1 VEAIRLMELSKEQLE
16 EKLKLFTN
24 KYNELNKVIEDN
36 IALSRKLEGAI
47 EVLQVLLVELQ
58 NKTNTEKDVN

>member
-1 VEAIRLMELSKEQLE
+1 MDMSKEQLE

-36 IALSRKLEGAI
+36 ITLSRKLEGAI
-47 EVLQVLLVELQ
+47 ETLQLLLNELQV
-58 NKTNTEKDVN
+58 NTNTEKDVN

>member
-1 VEAIRLMELSKEQLE
+1 MDMSKEQLE

-36 IALSRKLEGAI
+36 ITLSRKLEGAI
-47 EVLQVLLVELQ
+47 EALQLLLNELQ
-58 NKTNTEKDVN
+58 ANTNTEKDVN